1 MRGKLKKIVAL
12 LMVMMLGA
20 TALTACGS
28 KDSADGSKAPAG
40 SKELTIYTGLP
51 EAEVPVYI
59 GAFEKETGIKVNY
72 VRLSAGEMLTR
83 IQTEKDHPNASVM
96 HAVSWESFIQATD
109 EGLLEPYQAPD
120 LADVPEQY
128 LDSHKTWDPIYM
140 GVLCFGVNKDWFEKN
155 NLEYPKSWE
164 DLLNPAY
171 KGQISMAHPSTSG
184 TSYSIVALLVQMMG
198 EDKAFEYLEKLDK
211 NVRQYTKAGSASPM
225 EVALGEAAIALTYTH
240 DALKPANEG
249 YPVGVVFPSEG
260 TGYEVGG
267 VAIIKGGPAEEL
279 ENAKTFVDWCVSPKG
294 QQALNEAK
302 SNRIPIN
309 TKVSVPDG
317 LQTVDE
323 LNVIDYDPIWSAEN
337 RTRLTEK
344 FMNEI
349 DNAASLKE

>member
-1 MRGKLKKIVAL
+1 MKVKIKGKKTRLLAL
-12 LMVMMLGA
+12 AMVLLLGMSM
-20 TALTACGS
+20 LTACG
-28 KDSADGSKAPAG
+28 KGGGSD

-59 GAFEKETGIKVNY
+59 GAFEKETGIKINY

-83 IQTEKDHPNASVM
+83 IQTEKDNPNASVM

-120 LADVPEQY
+120 LANVPEQY
-128 LDSHKTWDPIYM
+128 LDPHKTWNPIYM

-155 NLEYPKSWE
+155 GQQYPTSWA

-171 KGQISMAHPSTSG
+171 EGQISMAHPSTSG
-184 TSYSIVALLVQMMG
+184 TSYSIVAVLAQMMG
-198 EDKAFEYLEKLDK
+198 EDKAFAYLEQLDK
-211 NVRQYTKAGSASPM
+211 NIRQYTKAGSASPM

-249 YPVGVVFPSEG
+249 YPIEVVFPSEG

-267 VAIIKGGPAEEL
+267 VAIIKGCKEAEM
-279 ENAKTFVDWCVSPKG
+279 ENAKTFVDWCVSVKG
-294 QQALNEAK
+294 QQALNDAK

-309 TKVSVPDG
+309 TQATVPDG

-323 LNVIDYDPIWSAEN
+323 INVIDYDPIWSANN
-337 RTRLTEK
+337 RARITEDFIAK
-344 FMNEI
+344 V
-349 DNAASLKE
+349 DNATELKE